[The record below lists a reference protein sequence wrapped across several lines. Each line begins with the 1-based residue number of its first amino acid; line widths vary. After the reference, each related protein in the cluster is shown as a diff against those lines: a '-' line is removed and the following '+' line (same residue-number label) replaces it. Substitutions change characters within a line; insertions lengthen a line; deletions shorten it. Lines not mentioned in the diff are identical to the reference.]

1 MSFTNPNTP
10 NQTELEIDLVKDQ
23 VEIETT
29 TKEEVKTSEPPKWD
43 GRGIR
48 LDTRGEF
55 IEYVYGRVRDELARE
70 ILNHT
75 RGNKISEEDIDA
87 VLAKNFSFVTKNI
100 PKEENFPVTINPGH
114 HNSSFVYAGE
124 RTPFHRGE
132 RFLASIKSVA
142 RDILFLLD
150 ATETGY
156 FEVFELEEEA
166 KGTIETFFI
175 YSTKGENLPLIAEK
189 PKKDPK
195 PKTAM
200 EEAFGE
206 IGIKKS
212 PASRKEPKESFK
224 NKDSV
229 KGRVEFSA
237 LNSRVEKPKVT
248 IKGKEVIVKI
258 PEGYSVVIENY

>member
-1 MSFTNPNTP
+1 MMSFTSPNDENKT
-10 NQTELEIDLVKDQ
+10 LEIDLTKPIVD
-23 VEIETT
+23 IEAT
-29 TKEEVKTSEPPKWD
+29 EEVKTSEPPKWD

-48 LDTRGEF
+48 LNTRLEF
-55 IEYVYGRVRDELARE
+55 TQYVHGRVRDELARE

-150 ATETGY
+150 ATETGS

-166 KGTIETFFI
+166 KGVIETFFI
-175 YSTKGENLPLIAEK
+175 YSTKGENLPLITEK

-212 PASRKEPKESFK
+212 PASRKESKESFK

-237 LNSRVEKPKVT
+237 LNSRVDKPKVT